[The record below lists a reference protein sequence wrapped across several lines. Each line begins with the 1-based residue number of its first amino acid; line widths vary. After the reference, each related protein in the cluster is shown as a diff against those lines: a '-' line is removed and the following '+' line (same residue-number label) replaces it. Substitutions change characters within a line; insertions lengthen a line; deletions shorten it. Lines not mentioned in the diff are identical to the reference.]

1 MPHAILLLCLKGAE
15 MEAEKKSAPGW
26 QATGRVES
34 ESQDMP
40 SPMQA
45 MVSILSEATDL
56 SRLKTR
62 STPDGWISLVNLER
76 VLCQDRGTLRYRLRG
91 LDGRIVIGAGGR
103 SERQYKLMQAAAI
116 LGVKP

>member
-1 MPHAILLLCLKGAE
+1 MPRLILLLCIKGAE

-26 QATGRVES
+26 QATGRKES
-34 ESQDMP
+34 HENMP
-40 SPMQA
+40 SPMLA
-45 MVSILSEATDL
+45 MASILSEATDL